1 MMSNRVPLAPRWIR
15 ERKWRHSLSARYSL
29 LTVGGQSVPNF
40 DYAMA
45 EGVAKSF
52 RSNFLEKL
60 TDAMDEQSG
69 GMRNAE
75 MVKAAFEEAERIT
88 GEQPRLSPS
97 VSFDEQLAKK
107 FPKDV
112 IARVRRRA
120 EETTERDTYQAM
132 EGFVHNMNTLH
143 SRAGAQVKGCLA
155 WW

>member
-1 MMSNRVPLAPRWIR
+1 MHNISANGGRAYCFGMAVGLILCHVYSGPTTRERVITVRLRIGLLLMMSNRVSLAPRWIR

-29 LTVGGQSVPNF
+29 LTMGGQSIPNF

-75 MVKAAFEEAERIT
+75 MVKAALEEVEASMRNLQRNFREMS
-88 GEQPRLSPS
+88 L
-97 VSFDEQLAKK
+97 LA
-107 FPKDV
+107 
-112 IARVRRRA
+112 
-120 EETTERDTYQAM
+120 
-132 EGFVHNMNTLH
+132 
-143 SRAGAQVKGCLA
+143 
-155 WW
+155 